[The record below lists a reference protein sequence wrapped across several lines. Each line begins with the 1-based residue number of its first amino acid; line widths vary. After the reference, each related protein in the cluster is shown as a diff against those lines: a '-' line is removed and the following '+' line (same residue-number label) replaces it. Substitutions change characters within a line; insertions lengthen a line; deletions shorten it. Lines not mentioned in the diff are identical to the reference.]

1 MGELHN
7 VIMRDRKNTEISGVT
22 DVVSFDESSVILS
35 TACGG
40 MEIDGEG
47 LHISVLDLSGGQ
59 VKIEGTVNGLYY
71 FEDGGKTQKEGLFSR
86 LFNSR

>member
-1 MGELHN
+1 
-7 VIMRDRKNTEISGVT
+7 
-22 DVVSFDESSVILS
+22 
-35 TACGG
+35 